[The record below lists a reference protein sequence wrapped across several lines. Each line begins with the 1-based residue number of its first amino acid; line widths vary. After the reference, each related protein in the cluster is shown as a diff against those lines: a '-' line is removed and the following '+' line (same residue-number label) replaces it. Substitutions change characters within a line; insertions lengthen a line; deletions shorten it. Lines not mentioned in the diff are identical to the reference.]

1 MGRVYLSST
10 SPARSS
16 SRLLLSSASPIG
28 PGQATSHEAL
38 QDARLLLQTTNN
50 SSATPLGCIDA
61 QTGVPVSC
69 QQQQLPTLILIVGIT
84 CMLCLI
90 LLGLT
95 LLTYSWCNRPARQS
109 NPGSG
114 ESVISSNTTSAA
126 ATCATASSCT
136 DEMVIMVRLAGDEE
150 AKFVALP
157 APLKTSATTA
167 LADADA
173 SSQPPLDVESKAAAA
188 AAASTAHEEEGEDS
202 SVVR

>member
-1 MGRVYLSST
+1 
-10 SPARSS
+10 
-16 SRLLLSSASPIG
+16 
-28 PGQATSHEAL
+28 
-38 QDARLLLQTTNN
+38 
-50 SSATPLGCIDA
+50 
-61 QTGVPVSC
+61 
-69 QQQQLPTLILIVGIT
+69 
-84 CMLCLI
+84 MLCLI

>member
-1 MGRVYLSST
+1 MGRVYLSSA

-28 PGQATSHEAL
+28 PGQATTSHEAL
-38 QDARLLLQTTNN
+38 QDARLLLQTTHN

-69 QQQQLPTLILIVGIT
+69 QQQQVPTLILIVGIT

-109 NPGSG
+109 NPGSE
-114 ESVISSNTTSAA
+114 ESIISSNTTSAA

-150 AKFVALP
+150 AKFVAVP

-167 LADADA
+167 LGDADA

-188 AAASTAHEEEGEDS
+188 STAHEERGEDS
-202 SVVR
+202 SVVG

>member
-1 MGRVYLSST
+1 MRK
-10 SPARSS
+10 
-16 SRLLLSSASPIG
+16 
-28 PGQATSHEAL
+28 PGF
-38 QDARLLLQTTNN
+38 
-50 SSATPLGCIDA
+50 P
-61 QTGVPVSC
+61 
-69 QQQQLPTLILIVGIT
+69 
-84 CMLCLI
+84 
-90 LLGLT
+90 
-95 LLTYSWCNRPARQS
+95 PARQS

-188 AAASTAHEEEGEDS
+188 AASTAHVEEGEDS
-202 SVVR
+202 SVVG

>member
-1 MGRVYLSST
+1 
-10 SPARSS
+10 
-16 SRLLLSSASPIG
+16 
-28 PGQATSHEAL
+28 
-38 QDARLLLQTTNN
+38 
-50 SSATPLGCIDA
+50 
-61 QTGVPVSC
+61 
-69 QQQQLPTLILIVGIT
+69 
-84 CMLCLI
+84 MLCLI

-109 NPGSG
+109 NPGSE
-114 ESVISSNTTSAA
+114 ESIISSNPTSAA

-173 SSQPPLDVESKAAAA
+173 SSQPPLNVESKAAAA
-188 AAASTAHEEEGEDS
+188 AAASTAHEERGEDS
-202 SVVR
+202 SVVG